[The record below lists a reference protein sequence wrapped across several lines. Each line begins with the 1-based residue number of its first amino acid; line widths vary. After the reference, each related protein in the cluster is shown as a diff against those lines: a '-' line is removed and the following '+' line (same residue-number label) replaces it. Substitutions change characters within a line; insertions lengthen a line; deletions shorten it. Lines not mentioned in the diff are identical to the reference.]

1 MGQDRVDISL
11 ARIERALARIEA
23 AAGRSAA
30 AAPADDGGVAEEL
43 RQAHLALRRKVEG
56 AIAEID
62 GLLAAGEQG

>member
-1 MGQDRVDISL
+1 MGPDRVDISL

-23 AAGRSAA
+23 AAGRAA
-30 AAPADDGGVAEEL
+30 TPPEDGGAAEEL

-62 GLLAAGEQG
+62 GLLATGREQG